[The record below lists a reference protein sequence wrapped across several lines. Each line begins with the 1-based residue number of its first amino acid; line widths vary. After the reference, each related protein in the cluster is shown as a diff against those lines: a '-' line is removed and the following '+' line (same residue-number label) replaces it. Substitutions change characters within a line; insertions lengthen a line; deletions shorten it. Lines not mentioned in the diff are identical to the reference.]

1 VVADETA
8 ADEPCPEERA
18 ITNAKATLVRGLCD
32 QLSAPQAEALALHF
46 VLGYTVQEAAAL
58 LCVPVET
65 VRSRLRL
72 AKQALRERV
81 LAHPTLSQQEEET
94 A

>member
-1 VVADETA
+1 
-8 ADEPCPEERA
+8 
-18 ITNAKATLVRGLCD
+18 LVRELCD

-58 LCVPVET
+58 LCVPLET